1 MRRAIAITA
10 AAIAV
15 VMPVGAQESGD
26 DVVIADTV
34 DFGITVAVYVDAPRH
49 LRLDMQK
56 AVALAVSS
64 RTLKCVSSTCSWAA
78 QPDQIRYFSGL
89 SGAGTSVRSGLA
101 CPRDWGVPKQR
112 FYRVD
117 TLESRVGC
125 LELSWDDDHKEYD
138 VFEAQNGA

>member
-1 MRRAIAITA
+1 MHRSIAIIA
-10 AAIAV
+10 AAMAV
-15 VMPVGAQESGD
+15 VMPVEAQESGD
-26 DVVIADTV
+26 NVEIADTV

-64 RTLKCVSSTCSWAA
+64 GTLRCARSNCSWAVR
-78 QPDQIRYFSGL
+78 PDQIRYFSGL
-89 SGAGTSVRSGLA
+89 SGSGASVRSGLA
-101 CPRDWGVPKQR
+101 CPKDWGVPKQR

-138 VFEAQNGA
+138 VSESQNDA

>member
-1 MRRAIAITA
+1 MHRSIAIIA

-15 VMPVGAQESGD
+15 IMPAAAQESD
-26 DVVIADTV
+26 DNVVIADTV

-64 RTLKCVSSTCSWAA
+64 GTLRCAHSNCSWAV

-89 SGAGTSVRSGLA
+89 SGAGASVRSGLA
-101 CPRDWGVPKQR
+101 CPKDWGVPKQR

-125 LELSWDDDHKEYD
+125 LELSWDDDHREYD
-138 VFEAQNGA
+138 VFETRNSA